1 MHGHENL
8 IPMSQ
13 RTKDEQREITS
24 KGGVASGKSRRRKR
38 DLKQK
43 MKLLLSL
50 PASDDDRADLED
62 MGVDPEDMDNEMVLV
77 KALFARAAGGDTRA
91 FDRIMDIL
99 GKSVAREDLE
109 LRKQEAKRRASTGE
123 DTGQMRKAKE
133 LLEGVDS
140 AIDRETD

>member
-8 IPMSQ
+8 IPIGQ
-13 RTKDEQREITS
+13 RSSEEVRELGR
-24 KGGVASGKSRRRKR
+24 KGGIASGKSRRKKR

-50 PASDDDRADLED
+50 PASDDDQADLKA

-77 KALFARAAGGDTRA
+77 KALFARAAGGDTKA
-91 FDRIMDIL
+91 FDRIMDVL
-99 GKSVAREDLE
+99 GKSVAREDLA
-109 LRKQEAKRRASTGE
+109 LRKQEAKRRASAGE

-133 LLEGVDS
+133 LLERVDS
-140 AIDRETD
+140 AIDHEAD